1 MSTHPDTITTAIAR
15 GCAGDRT
22 AGLLMIQPLISES
35 ARHMVSTL
43 SVLAEVTTM
52 PYRDEHPDADFF
64 GLSVTDAETGD
75 ERSAEE
81 LPAHV
86 RFAAQFVVAHAS
98 GDYRQSYALF
108 DAFAE
113 RCIREENDD
122 LGAATAAMYD
132 MAVASTLHMARHGR
146 RPR

>member
-1 MSTHPDTITTAIAR
+1 MSTPPKTITAAVAR

-35 ARHMVSTL
+35 PRHMVATL
-43 SVLAEVTTM
+43 AMLAEIASM
-52 PYRDEHPDADFF
+52 PFTDGHPDADFF
-64 GLSVTDAETGD
+64 GLSVTDAETGA

-86 RFAAQFVVAHAS
+86 QFAAQFVAAHAS
-98 GDYRQSYALF
+98 GDHRASYALF

-113 RCIREENDD
+113 RCVEEENDD
-122 LGAATAAMYD
+122 LGHAAAALYD
-132 MAVASTLHMARHGR
+132 MAVASTLHVAKHGR